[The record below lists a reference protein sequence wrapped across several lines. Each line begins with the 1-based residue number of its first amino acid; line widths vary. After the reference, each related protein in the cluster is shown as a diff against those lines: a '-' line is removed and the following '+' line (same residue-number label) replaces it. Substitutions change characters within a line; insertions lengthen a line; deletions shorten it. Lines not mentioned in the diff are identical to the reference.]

1 MCICVYIYMHAYMY
15 ALRLYY
21 VCSMHECMHYV
32 YRAYVCIMYVCMA
45 LCMHVYMY
53 IYACMLVS
61 FVLLHSSVFFLFD
74 CLFYIILLI
83 SACHFLCL
91 INYFFIIPH
100 SIHFL
105 PFLLLIPRRTL
116 LPIYLAVHFSVLLCL
131 SVSNILSVLSLSS
144 RGLSPALH
152 PLQSEIAL

>member
-1 MCICVYIYMHAYMY
+1 MYHVCMYGIMHACLYVYICMY
-15 ALRLYY
+15 ACVFRSPSLF
-21 VCSMHECMHYV
+21 C
-32 YRAYVCIMYVCMA
+32 
-45 LCMHVYMY
+45 
-53 IYACMLVS
+53 
-61 FVLLHSSVFFLFD
+61 FFLFD

-105 PFLLLIPRRTL
+105 PLLLLIPRRTL

-131 SVSNILSVLSLSS
+131 SVSHILSVLSLSS

-152 PLQSEIAL
+152 PLQSETAL